1 MDFAGVLKNSYS
13 KNKAEHLGSYTLD
26 HSLSN
31 HNEQVYVDA
40 RDKKLLYSIT
50 GTHNFSDIGADIYLG
65 LGLIKN
71 THRYHEAE
79 EVLHKAKAKYAG
91 YSTTVASH
99 SLGANLAGY
108 VSSKNDT
115 VLTLDKGATIGQKV
129 RSNEKAYRTSG
140 DLVSVLNAN
149 STNMHTLGNPKWQT
163 GILPVDAFR
172 AHDVDNIK
180 KTVFV

>member
-1 MDFAGVLKNSYS
+1 MDFAGILKNSYAP
-13 KNKAEHLGSYTLD
+13 KHNLGSYTLD
-26 HSLSN
+26 PSLSN
-31 HNEQVYVDA
+31 HNEQVYVDK
-40 RDKKLLYSIT
+40 RDKKMLYSIA
-50 GTHNFSDIGADIYLG
+50 GTHNFSDIGSDIYLG

-79 EVLHKAKAKYAG
+79 EVLRKAKSKYAG
-91 YSTTVASH
+91 YSTTVSGH
-99 SLGANLAGY
+99 SLGGTLAGY

-149 STNMHTLGNPKWQT
+149 STNMTTLKNNNWQT
-163 GILPVDAFR
+163 GVLPVDAFR
-172 AHDVDNIK
+172 AHDIDNVK
-180 KTVFV
+180 KSILV